1 MTRQERL
8 KQDPPW
14 DPSDFD
20 RHDAR
25 DSAVLVGMTFVFV
38 GLLLAA
44 LWLVG
49 CFQTAAVSMFH

>member
-14 DPSDFD
+14 NPADYE
-20 RHDAR
+20 RNDAR
-25 DSAVLVGMTFVFV
+25 DSVQLVALTFVFV

-49 CFQTAAVSMFH
+49 CLGG